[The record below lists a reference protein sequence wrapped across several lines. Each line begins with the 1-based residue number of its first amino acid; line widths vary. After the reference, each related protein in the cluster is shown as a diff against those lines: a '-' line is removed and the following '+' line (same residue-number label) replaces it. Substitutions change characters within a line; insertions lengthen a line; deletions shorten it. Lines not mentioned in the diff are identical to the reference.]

1 MDGGLLLDVVIS
13 NCVSSLELLPSK
25 DQTLLVRR
33 DSLLAMDLGLHRING
48 IRRLNIHSERLSS
61 ESLDED
67 LHVCVF
73 VEQIKEAIVEEKEE
87 EKKCEMSMKR
97 MGNDI

>member
-33 DSLLAMDLGLHRING
+33 DALLAMDLGLHGING
-48 IRRLNIHSERLSS
+48 FRRLNIHSERLSS
-61 ESLDED
+61 ESLNED
-67 LHVCVF
+67 LHVCV
-73 VEQIKEAIVEEKEE
+73 VLNK
-87 EKKCEMSMKR
+87 
-97 MGNDI
+97 

>member
-33 DSLLAMDLGLHRING
+33 DALLPTYLGLHRING
-48 IRRLNIHSERLSS
+48 VRRLNIHSERLAS
-61 ESLDED
+61 ESLNED
-67 LHVCVF
+67 LHVCVLLN
-73 VEQIKEAIVEEKEE
+73 K
-87 EKKCEMSMKR
+87 
-97 MGNDI
+97 